1 MPVSTTA
8 SSTQSRPSA
17 TLRTRKATSPSF
29 VNLQA
34 LLKRLSRI
42 CLSRMESALSAP
54 RFSWASTMRR
64 FRFFSASCPAV
75 PMTSSIRR
83 AKLTDSRLSS
93 SLPASIFERSS
104 TSLMRPRRWLPARC
118 TRCSGSCAFSVPKRA
133 ALLTI
138 ISVKPMMALS
148 GVRSSWLMLARN
160 CDLRSLASASC
171 LLLSWI
177 SSNSRTFSM
186 AITAWSAKVA
196 TNSICLSVNGRT
208 TVRSVASVL
217 AVVSNAA
224 LAENPNLG
232 RIAAPEEI
240 ASWDISIGPDGAGLP
255 PGSGT
260 PKQGEAVYTEKCLVC
275 HGEKGAGKPNDV
287 LVGGRGTLAG
297 DQPSVKTVGSFW
309 PYATTLFDYVRRA
322 MPLNESKSLTNDE
335 VYAVIA
341 YLLQLNGIIGENE
354 TINAQTLPRVQ
365 MPNRDGFMTFSRG
378 K

>member
-1 MPVSTTA
+1 MFTHSH
-8 SSTQSRPSA
+8 
-17 TLRTRKATSPSF
+17 
-29 VNLQA
+29 
-34 LLKRLSRI
+34 LL
-42 CLSRMESALSAP
+42 
-54 RFSWASTMRR
+54 
-64 FRFFSASCPAV
+64 
-75 PMTSSIRR
+75 
-83 AKLTDSRLSS
+83 
-93 SLPASIFERSS
+93 
-104 TSLMRPRRWLPARC
+104 
-118 TRCSGSCAFSVPKRA
+118 A
-133 ALLTI
+133 A
-138 ISVKPMMALS
+138 
-148 GVRSSWLMLARN
+148 
-160 CDLRSLASASC
+160 
-171 LLLSWI
+171 
-177 SSNSRTFSM
+177 
-186 AITAWSAKVA
+186 
-196 TNSICLSVNGRT
+196 
-208 TVRSVASVL
+208 ASVL

-260 PKQGEAVYTEKCLVC
+260 PKQGEAVYTAKCLVC
-275 HGEKGAGKPNDV
+275 HGEKGAGKPNDA

-297 DQPSVKTVGSFW
+297 DQPPVKTVGSFW

-354 TINAQTLPRVQ
+354 TINVQTLPRVQ